1 MYVKSSLLA
10 IFAFG
15 GGLTVS
21 GGVFTALLAVGLL
34 PRFAD
39 KTHTAGHILLYE
51 EMVVFGTI
59 LGSFFSV
66 YKDYGQLGHFMLEHV
81 GVEATLWHGIGRCL
95 LSVFGIFYG
104 IFVGCLALAIAEMLD
119 TIPIFSRRL
128 HLQKGLGIILCFVA
142 VGKMIGS
149 MLYFAHALYGNM

>member
-1 MYVKSSLLA
+1 MFVKYGILA
-10 IFAFG
+10 FFAFG

-39 KTHTAGHILLYE
+39 KTHTAGSILLYE
-51 EMVVFGTI
+51 EMVVIGTI
-59 LGSFFSV
+59 LGGLMSV
-66 YKDYGQLGHFMLEHV
+66 YKKNAMLGHYMITQIGMEP
-81 GVEATLWHGIGRCL
+81 TIWHTIGRFL
-95 LSVFGIFYG
+95 LAVSGIFYG

-119 TIPIFSRRL
+119 TIPIFNRRI
-128 HLQKGLGIILCFVA
+128 HIQKGLGIILCFVA

-149 MLYFAHALYGNM
+149 LLYFAYGLFGN